1 MPSLRSLVSVVISM
15 SEDQDLEKPNF
26 RSSYYVSL
34 GVRAGEQSLIS
45 HLEGLIKAEAVGE
58 ASKCSHVGHSLCHM
72 DVLCMYFQG
81 NDGFKW
87 GTVARWLTRFSARHY
102 SLACTIFQIDCW
114 SKAANSWKWAPSSI
128 SLLVANSWKWAPEGI
143 PLAPWD
149 WLAYSSIPICV

>member
-1 MPSLRSLVSVVISM
+1 MASIIMPSLRSLVSVVISM

-72 DVLCMYFQG
+72 DVLYMYFQG

-87 GTVARWLTRFSARHY
+87 GTVAR
-102 SLACTIFQIDCW
+102 
-114 SKAANSWKWAPSSI
+114 
-128 SLLVANSWKWAPEGI
+128 
-143 PLAPWD
+143 
-149 WLAYSSIPICV
+149 